1 MAMLGRLYTGLLN
14 GLAAIAGTIMGLLAL
29 MIVYDVIVRNL
40 GFQPPPH
47 TLTLTEYGLLYI
59 VMLGAPWLV
68 RVKGHVYIELLSA
81 AVPEP
86 VQRAMAKT
94 VYLLCVLT
102 CAVLAWYA
110 GETTWQA
117 FTRGDVDVRSFDMPR
132 WLLIAVMPASFLL
145 MAVEFGRFLI
155 GRDDMYTGEA
165 GIHE

>member
-1 MAMLGRLYTGLLN
+1 MRQVGRLYRGLLN
-14 GLAAIAGTIMGLLAL
+14 GLAALAGTIMGLLAL
-29 MIVYDVIVRNL
+29 MIVYDVVVRNL

-68 RVKGHVYIELLSA
+68 RIKGHVYIELLSA
-81 AVPEP
+81 AVPAP
-86 VQRAMAKT
+86 VQRVMAKT
-94 VYLLCVLT
+94 VYLLCVAT

-110 GETTWQA
+110 AETAWQA
-117 FTRGDVDVRSFDMPR
+117 FARGDTDVRSFDMPR
-132 WLLIAVMPASFLL
+132 WPLIAVMPLSFLL
-145 MAVEFGRFLI
+145 MALEFGRFLV